1 MTFSR
6 RTLLAAVMTMGALAI
21 AQDVQAG
28 CRGRRGGFRGH
39 YISRLSHYRSQLS
52 RHHYGYSLSA
62 PPVSIH
68 PSQQQIAPQQ
78 QQQIAPQ
85 QQQQFAPQ
93 QQQQFAP
100 QQQQQFTPQ
109 QQSAPQQTAPVP
121 AQNGNLQ
128 LTALQALGGFAPP
141 QSAPVQTQ
149 TPTHVGN
156 WTATLGNGA
165 HVQLILQA
173 DGNFRWSATN
183 KAGIASSFSGRFMV
197 GNGSLTLIRDN
208 DSQRLEG
215 SMTNDSQNNFS
226 FKVAGMNTAAI
237 NFTRN

>member
-1 MTFSR
+1 M
-6 RTLLAAVMTMGALAI
+6 
-21 AQDVQAG
+21 
-28 CRGRRGGFRGH
+28 
-39 YISRLSHYRSQLS
+39 
-52 RHHYGYSLSA
+52 
-62 PPVSIH
+62 
-68 PSQQQIAPQQ
+68 
-78 QQQIAPQ
+78 
-85 QQQQFAPQ
+85 
-93 QQQQFAP
+93 
-100 QQQQQFTPQ
+100 
-109 QQSAPQQTAPVP
+109 
-121 AQNGNLQ
+121 
-128 LTALQALGGFAPP
+128 
-141 QSAPVQTQ
+141 
-149 TPTHVGN
+149 GN

>member
-85 QQQQFAPQ
+85 QQQQFA
-93 QQQQFAP
+93 
-100 QQQQQFTPQ
+100 PQ